1 MFNVLSLMATG
12 FGTTLQ
18 LLVLDEEVE
27 TAGEGICASSF
38 MLWAVSVALHH
49 TGATATLLPLFW
61 KHCKPVAKSYGEQN
75 HVQETPEHS
84 GRAPNCSCIRLN
96 VTKAPQKRSLMVPE
110 NAGESFIVV

>member
-49 TGATATLLPLFW
+49 TGATATLLPFSGNIANQW
-61 KHCKPVAKSYGEQN
+61 PKAMGSKTMSKKHQN
-75 HVQETPEHS
+75 ILGVHQT
-84 GRAPNCSCIRLN
+84 APAF
-96 VTKAPQKRSLMVPE
+96 V
-110 NAGESFIVV
+110 